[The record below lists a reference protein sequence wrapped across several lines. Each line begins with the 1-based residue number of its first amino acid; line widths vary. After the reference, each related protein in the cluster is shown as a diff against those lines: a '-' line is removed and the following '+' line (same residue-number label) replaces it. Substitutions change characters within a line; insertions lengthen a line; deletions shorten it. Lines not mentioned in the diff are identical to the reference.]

1 MSPQHFLK
9 WGYAWHFLTTRK
21 RNSLFYLSVTPKI
34 MRSKEIYFF
43 YEKVFQLLHL
53 DKAPASCVTSLF
65 QSLDL
70 AEVGFTDLLFGAPMN
85 KRNSWSRNVL
95 LDQPN
100 QTRCECHFDHKGI
113 VRTRT
118 YSTHAKV
125 CANGIWLM
133 CPTIVIDILK
143 YDFRNSLKCIVILS
157 HGNFRVI
164 LWRLNSTFTYLV
176 LRL

>member
-1 MSPQHFLK
+1 MWLQKLWDQQRFNFSMKSFSIAPCGWINRPGLMCHVSISEF
-9 WGYAWHFLTTRK
+9 WPR
-21 RNSLFYLSVTPKI
+21 
-34 MRSKEIYFF
+34 RSWF
-43 YEKVFQLLHL
+43 HR
-53 DKAPASCVTSLF
+53 P
-65 QSLDL
+65 
-70 AEVGFTDLLFGAPMN
+70 LLFGAPMN